1 VDTDRVADGFKIYGG
16 VLRPNSDRE
25 RVLAPDKGPPIP
37 IVSDERMV
45 GRAQGFRWG
54 ALGPTRPIDHIES
67 FAYLSFA
74 VWRWFGTA
82 PDARR

>member
-1 VDTDRVADGFKIYGG
+1 VDTDRVADGIKICGWCSQAKSG
-16 VLRPNSDRE
+16 RE

-54 ALGPTRPIDHIES
+54 ASPL
-67 FAYLSFA
+67 
-74 VWRWFGTA
+74 
-82 PDARR
+82 ARRAD